1 MWPALIGAGA
11 NLVGGLINSA
21 QSNVNAGRAADSAAD
36 NIALQKEFATTGI
49 TWRGRDVMRAYGE
62 TGIHPLALLGVQGP
76 SYAPVNMVGSTDT
89 HVGDAISNA
98 GQGISRAMLAAQSE
112 DKRMDHM
119 MKLANI
125 NLEGA
130 ELDNAYKRLRI
141 QSEAMR
147 LRQQLTP
154 GIPTG
159 NKSEAETVFPGVE
172 PKIIPDVTVTR
183 TPRGGYVT
191 LPSEAAQQR
200 MSEMFGL
207 SSEWFSR
214 NRAWLATPE
223 AREWVKKYLP
233 PPPYGMQW
241 RYHVPTGEWLPS
253 GGDYPDRHFSNPQ
266 SGRNARRIQEL
277 GL

>member
-1 MWPALIGAGA
+1 MWPALIGAAATGI
-11 NLVGGLINSA
+11 GGLLNHFSSNNARDQAAEQYNQQIA
-21 QSNVNAGRAADSAAD
+21 QQR
-36 NIALQKEFATTGI
+36 EFATTGLQ
-49 TWRGRDVMRAYGE
+49 WRAGDAMKAYE
-62 TGIHPLALLGVQGP
+62 ATGIHPLAMLGVQGP
-76 SYAPVNMVGSTDT
+76 SYTPVNMVGSANTSL
-89 HVGDAISNA
+89 GDAVSSA
-98 GQGISRAMLAAQSE
+98 GQGITRAMLAAQSE
-112 DKRMDHM
+112 DKRMEHM
-119 MKLANI
+119 TKLANI
-125 NLEGA
+125 NVEGA

-141 QSEAMR
+141 QSEALR

-154 GIPTG
+154 GVPNVG
-159 NKSEAETVFPGVE
+159 QSEAKTMFPGVE
-172 PKIIPDVTVTR
+172 PKIIDDVTVTR

-207 SSEWFSR
+207 STEWFSR

-253 GGDYPDRHFSNPQ
+253 GGDYPDRHFTNPQ
-266 SGRNARRIQEL
+266 SGRNARRMQEL